1 MIRISIVTITF
12 NAARS
17 LQRTLDSVR
26 RQTYPHIEHLI
37 VDGASKDDTVRIAEQ
52 YKATSPHE
60 VIIQSEP
67 DKGLY
72 DAMNKGLQKATG
84 DYVVYLNAGDSLYAE
99 DTIEKVVNAA
109 SPHPSSIT
117 PHPSSITPHPSSITP
132 HTSDVIHH
140 PSSIS
145 QLPAVVYGDTATTDS
160 EGRFL
165 HLRRHRPPKKL
176 TWRSFKKGM
185 LVCHQAF
192 YARLDIARQFP
203 YNLKYR
209 HSADVDWCIRIM
221 KEADR
226 LGLPLVNV
234 NVIVA
239 NFEEGGDTTQHH
251 RASLLERFNVMAT
264 HYGYVQTIL
273 LHGWFVVRS
282 AFLRFSK

>member
-1 MIRISIVTITF
+1 MRISIVTITY
-12 NAARS
+12 NAART

-26 RQTYPHIEHLI
+26 NQSYPYIEHLI
-37 VDGASKDDTVRIAEQ
+37 VDGASKDDTLRIALQ

-67 DKGLY
+67 DNGLY

-84 DYVVYLNAGDSLYAE
+84 DYIVFLNAGDSLYMP
-99 DTIEKVVNAA
+99 DTIQTIAQCAEGGA
-109 SPHPSSIT
+109 
-117 PHPSSITPHPSSITP
+117 
-132 HTSDVIHH
+132 
-140 PSSIS
+140 
-145 QLPAVVYGDTATTDS
+145 AVVYGDTAITDG

-165 HLRRHRPPKKL
+165 HLRRHRPPKVL

-209 HSADVDWCIRIM
+209 HSADVDWCIRVM
-221 KEADR
+221 KEAEHK
-226 LGLPLVNV
+226 GLPHINA

-251 RASLLERFNVMAT
+251 QDSLWERFYVMAA
-264 HYGYVQTIL
+264 HYGYLQTVL
-273 LHGWFVVRS
+273 LHGWFVIRS
-282 AFLRFSK
+282 VLMKLSSPHG